1 MIGKVRNFE
10 FPFFEKTPK
19 FTLHNLRGKSQ
30 ISGFFGQKNGSYAR
44 KNKKSTFFGT
54 QNAIFKKMKCT
65 IMPRKVHPK
74 KFLAK
79 NIFSQKFV
87 VTPLTKTRYY

>member
-1 MIGKVRNFE
+1 M
-10 FPFFEKTPK
+10 
-19 FTLHNLRGKSQ
+19 H
-30 ISGFFGQKNGSYAR
+30 ISGNLGQKNGSYAR
-44 KNKKSTFFGT
+44 KNEKSTFFGT

-65 IMPRKVHPK
+65 IMGKKVPSK

-79 NIFSQKFV
+79 NIFLQKFV